1 MKREGKKEPSNLNK
15 MWHDKRGKAI
25 LKLWI
30 WFAFFCIMGLLLVM
44 MSIFNKPTNKPNI
57 SKNPVTNPIVNYLSL
72 NEMWDKLFQDGY
84 DYKYQITNKET
95 NETTLYQGSK
105 KEEIDTGYRESK
117 IGIIKYRIEQGHI
130 YQILVDTEEE
140 ITSIYEEGEDAYL
153 NLRTLR
159 SNLNNIIPEERKS
172 GTMREIVYQNDDVT
186 TTIHTTTNEITS
198 IRITTP
204 FKEYNLLLEGK
215 TKEE

>member
-1 MKREGKKEPSNLNK
+1 MKKEGKKEPSNLNK

-30 WFAFFCIMGLLLVM
+30 WFAFFCVMGILLVI
-44 MSIFNKPTNKPNI
+44 MSIFNKPTNNVNI
-57 SKNPVTNPIVNYLSL
+57 PKDPVTNPEVNYLSL

-84 DYKYQITNKET
+84 DYRIQITNKET
-95 NETTLYQGSK
+95 NEITLYQGSK
-105 KEEIDTGYRESK
+105 KDEIDTGYRESK

-140 ITSIYEEGEDAYL
+140 IASIYEEEEDAYL

-172 GTMREIVYQNDDVT
+172 GTMREIIYQNNEVT
-186 TTIHTTTNEITS
+186 TTIHTTANEITS
-198 IRITTP
+198 IRITTLS
-204 FKEYNLLLEGK
+204 KEYNLLLERK